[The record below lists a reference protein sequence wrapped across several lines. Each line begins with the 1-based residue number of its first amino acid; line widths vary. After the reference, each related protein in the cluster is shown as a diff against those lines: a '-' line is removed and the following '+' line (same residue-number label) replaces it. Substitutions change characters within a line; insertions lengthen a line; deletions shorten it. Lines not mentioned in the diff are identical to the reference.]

1 MKKFGESLTLFGTG
15 GSKMPLLSPSFYF
28 LNIFKT
34 KKGMTLPFYD
44 F

>member
-15 GSKMPLLSPSFYF
+15 GSKMPPSPSFYF

-34 KKGMTLPFYD
+34 KKGMTLPFHD